1 MDKDKKPTPSEVKE
15 TALTEKK
22 SGESPQMAVLSE
34 RLNLPSIVKPITPHV
49 GANTNLNLSNR
60 YMSVTGTFG
69 IGAFVCMAWTGYCFV
84 TKRPWARPL
93 LVTAA
98 FGAVYGVLD
107 YKDNKL
113 NAKAA
118 KKGAPAKESSGKSN
132 EEQPEKKE
140 GSSNLH
146 GISSEEL
153 FNRQPTERSK
163 WIVDGYMKVGLIN
176 LLVAGSGVGK
186 SILMM
191 QIALATAKG
200 VRPEFLPDTSCAS
213 VMLKVYYYR
222 LEDFADELEGKYDSG
237 NEFKGFGITWY
248 LPEDLPQFSLEG
260 LLEHLKPWRMS

>member
-1 MDKDKKPTPSEVKE
+1 MKKDNKKKTPSEVKE

-22 SGESPQMAVLSE
+22 FGESPLMDALSE
-34 RLNLPSIVKPITPHV
+34 TLNLPSIVKPITPHV
-49 GANTNLNLSNR
+49 NLSNR
-60 YMSVTGTFG
+60 YMSVKGTFG
-69 IGAFVCMAWTGYCFV
+69 IGASAFLTWSGYCLCM
-84 TKRPWARPL
+84 KKPWFRPL
-93 LVTAA
+93 IAAAA
-98 FGAVYGVLD
+98 FGTVYGVLD

-132 EEQPEKKE
+132 EEQPEKEE
-140 GSSNLH
+140 GSSNLQ

-163 WIVDGYMKVGLIN
+163 WIVDGYMKVGLVN
-176 LLVAGSGVGK
+176 LLVAASSVGK

-213 VMLKVYYYR
+213 VKLKVYYYR

-237 NEFKGFGITWY
+237 NEFKGFGITWA
-248 LPEDLPQFSLEG
+248 LEPAG
-260 LLEHLKPWRMS
+260 RV